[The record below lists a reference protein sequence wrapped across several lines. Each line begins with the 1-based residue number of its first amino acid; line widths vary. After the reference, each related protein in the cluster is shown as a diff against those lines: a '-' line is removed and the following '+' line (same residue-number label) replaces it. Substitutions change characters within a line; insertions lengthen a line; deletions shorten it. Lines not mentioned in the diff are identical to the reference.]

1 MYFEELRNPGPDF
14 QQMIYRFEEFEL
26 DAAKR
31 EFRRDS
37 ELVSLE
43 PQVFS
48 LLLLLVENHNRV
60 VSKDEIIEKIWDG
73 RFISEAAV
81 SSRISEVRKALGE
94 GSKKPRF
101 LRTLYKQGFR
111 FQFEPTTFP
120 GSVGTPSAG
129 PQDVADSEAKDQD
142 PVVVVLPFSA
152 MPADLD
158 FDWLIDGICDDIIT
172 GLSRFRE
179 LRVISRL
186 SSFGLAGLSQKDL
199 DLAIEGLAA
208 DYVVEGSVRRL
219 QTAWRLQVSIVSTG
233 SQTQIWSERWELEQA
248 SLQNLDHITDRIVAA
263 IEPELLSAE
272 RDRIRRKPVTDLT
285 TWESTQKG
293 LWLLWQQKSGL
304 HKEAVSVLKTACS
317 RDPDYA
323 LAHAGLAYALCHAYK
338 EGVME
343 IDALDQA
350 LAAAHQAVQLD
361 QRDAFSYVALGRS
374 HLARQEYDEAISAYD
389 EAIARNHNHAYGHFG
404 KGYSLSLSGRA
415 PAAIR
420 HFETVL
426 ELSPRDPQGWS
437 VCVLL
442 CFSNLII
449 DRADVAL
456 SWAQRSLRMP
466 NAPHWAKAAEAAAL
480 TALGQEKAAAV
491 ALAEALAARPE
502 LNAAF
507 LNRAYPFA
515 DQRDFKKLSEFML
528 GTFVPDMSQDKG
540 PPGS

>member
-1 MYFEELRNPGPDF
+1 
-14 QQMIYRFEEFEL
+14 MIYGFEEFEL
-26 DAAKR
+26 DVEKR
-31 EFRRDS
+31 ELRRNAK
-37 ELVSLE
+37 VVNLE

-60 VSKDEIIEKIWDG
+60 VSKDEIIERIWDG

-94 GSKKPRF
+94 DSKKPRF

-111 FQFEPTTFP
+111 FQFEPSVLPQTP
-120 GSVGTPSAG
+120 GELKSRSETAGTSVASLQRPL
-129 PQDVADSEAKDQD
+129 
-142 PVVVVLPFSA
+142 VVVLPFTA
-152 MPADLD
+152 FPQDPD
-158 FDWLIDGICDDIIT
+158 TNWLIDGICDDIIS
-172 GLSRFRE
+172 GLSRFRD

-186 SSFGLAGLSQKDL
+186 TSFGLLGLSSSEL
-199 DLAIEGLAA
+199 DAAIEDLSA
-208 DYVVEGSVRRL
+208 DYIVEGSVRRL
-219 QTAWRLQVSIVSTG
+219 PGTWRLHVSIIASG
-233 SQTQIWSERWELEQA
+233 SQTQIWSGRWDLEQA
-248 SLQNLDHITDRIVAA
+248 SLQNLDPVTDQIVAA

-272 RDRIRRKPVTDLT
+272 RDRIRQKPETDLT

-304 HKEAVSVLKTACS
+304 HGKAVSVLETACE
-317 RDPDYA
+317 RDPGYA

-338 EGVME
+338 EGVLGIE
-343 IDALDQA
+343 ALDRA
-350 LAAAHQAVQLD
+350 LSAARQAVQLD
-361 QRDAFSYVALGRS
+361 HRDAFSYVALGRS

-389 EAIARNHNHAYGHFG
+389 EAISLNHNHAYGHFG

-415 PAAIR
+415 PDAIE

-449 DRADVAL
+449 DEAETAL
-456 SWAQRSLRMP
+456 AWAQKSLRMP
-466 NAPHWAKAAEAAAL
+466 NAPHWAKAAKAAAL
-480 TALGQEKAAAV
+480 KALGREELAATALQ
-491 ALAEALAARPE
+491 EALSARPE

-515 DQRDFKKLSEFML
+515 DRRDFKKLSEFML
-528 GTFVPDMSQDKG
+528 GTFVPDKKDETVTTKI
-540 PPGS
+540 

>member
-1 MYFEELRNPGPDF
+1 
-14 QQMIYRFEEFEL
+14 MIYRFEEFEL
-26 DAAKR
+26 NVEKR
-31 EFRRDS
+31 ELLRGS
-37 ELVSLE
+37 NLVSLE

-48 LLLLLVENHNRV
+48 LLLLLIENHDRV
-60 VSKDEIIEKIWDG
+60 VSKDEIIEKIWGG

-94 GSKKPRF
+94 GSKERRF
-101 LRTLYKQGFR
+101 IRTLYKQGFR
-111 FQFEPTTFP
+111 FQFEPTTP
-120 GSVGTPSAG
+120 PDSSPTTSTGT
-129 PQDVADSEAKDQD
+129 QDAPANKEHNQY
-142 PVVVVLPFSA
+142 PVIVVLPFSGL
-152 MPADLD
+152 PTDPE

-186 SSFGLAGLSQKDL
+186 SSFGLASLNQKDL
-199 DLAIEGLAA
+199 DAAIEDLSA
-208 DYVVEGSVRRL
+208 DYIVEGNVRRIGS
-219 QTAWRLQVSIVSTG
+219 AWRLQVSIVSTG
-233 SQTQIWSERWELEQA
+233 SQSQIWSERCTLEQS
-248 SLQNLDHITDRIVAA
+248 SLQNLDPITDRIVAA

-272 RDRIRRKPVTDLT
+272 RDRIRRKPETDLT

-304 HKEAVSVLKTACS
+304 HEQAVSVLRSACE

-338 EGVME
+338 EGVMGS
-343 IDALDQA
+343 DALEQA
-350 LAAAHQAVQLD
+350 LVAARQAVQLD

-389 EAIARNHNHAYGHFG
+389 EAIALNHNHAYGHFG
-404 KGYSLSLSGRA
+404 KGYSLSLSGKA
-415 PAAIR
+415 GAAIK

-449 DRADVAL
+449 DQPETAL

-466 NAPHWAKAAEAAAL
+466 NAPHWAKAAEAAAFK
-480 TALGQEKAAAV
+480 ALGQEKEAEL
-491 ALAEALAARPE
+491 ALDEALAARPD

-528 GTFVPDMSQDKG
+528 GNFVPDVSQDR
-540 PPGS
+540 STDET

>member
-1 MYFEELRNPGPDF
+1 
-14 QQMIYRFEEFEL
+14 MIYAFEEFEL
-26 DAAKR
+26 DVEKR
-31 EFRRDS
+31 ELRRNTQV
-37 ELVSLE
+37 LSLE

-48 LLLLLVENHNRV
+48 LLLFLVENHDRV
-60 VSKDEIIEKIWDG
+60 VSKDEIIEKIWGG

-81 SSRISEVRKALGE
+81 SSRISEVRKALGD
-94 GSKKPRF
+94 GSKNPRF

-111 FQFEPTTFP
+111 FQFEPNVLPQPPEFLTPKT
-120 GSVGTPSAG
+120 GSSNTLMAPV
-129 PQDVADSEAKDQD
+129 QK
-142 PVVVVLPFSA
+142 PVVVVLPFASTGED
-152 MPADLD
+152 PSNN
-158 FDWLIDGICDDIIT
+158 WLIDGICDDIIT
-172 GLSRFRE
+172 GLSRFRD

-186 SSFGLAGLSQKDL
+186 SSFGLLGLNQPAL
-199 DLAIEGLAA
+199 DAAIEDLSA
-208 DYVVEGSVRRL
+208 DYVVEGNVRRL
-219 QTAWRLQVSIVSTG
+219 DDTWRLQVSIVATG
-233 SQTQIWSERWELEQA
+233 SQTQIWSERCTLSQA
-248 SLQNLDHITDRIVAA
+248 SLQNLDHITDKIVAA
-263 IEPELLSAE
+263 IEPELLYAE
-272 RDRIRRKPVTDLT
+272 RDRIRRKPETDLT

-304 HKEAVSVLKTACS
+304 HEQAVAVLETAS
-317 RDPDYA
+317 RRDPSYA

-343 IDALDQA
+343 IDALDRA
-350 LAAAHQAVQLD
+350 LTAARQAVQLD

-389 EAIARNHNHAYGHFG
+389 EAIALNHNHAYGHFG

-415 PAAIR
+415 PAAIE

-442 CFSNLII
+442 CFSNLIV
-449 DRADVAL
+449 DQADIAL
-456 SWAQRSLRMP
+456 SWAQKSLRMP

-480 TALGQEKAAAV
+480 TALGRKDAAV
-491 ALAEALAARPE
+491 VALEEALSARPE

-515 DQRDFKKLSEFML
+515 DRRDFKKLSEFML
-528 GTFVPDMSQDKG
+528 GTFVPDELQDIDTN
-540 PPGS
+540 